1 MKPKYSVLIWIL
13 FTSMIFS
20 CSPTFKTKWTEEEAP
35 PYFRARFETTKG
47 IFDIEAKRE
56 WSPQGVDRLYQLI
69 KRGFYTDIAIYRVV
83 PDFVAQF
90 GISNDSTLNEA
101 WQSIRIAD
109 EPVVK
114 TNTEG
119 TIAFARGGPRSRTTQ
134 IFVNLKSNSP
144 RLDNLDYS
152 GVKGFPVIAE
162 ITSGMDVVLSF
173 YDEYGD
179 VHGRKQDSI
188 RKFGNEWLRENYPE
202 IDYILK
208 AYILKK

>member
-1 MKPKYSVLIWIL
+1 MKLRKSYPIWLLAVSIL
-13 FTSMIFS
+13 FS
-20 CSPTFKTKWTEEEAP
+20 CSPTFKTKWTEETAP
-35 PYFRARFETTKG
+35 PYFKARFETTKG
-47 IFDIEAKRE
+47 NFDIEAKRE
-56 WSPQGVDRLYQLI
+56 WSPAGVDRLYQLI

-90 GISNDSTLNEA
+90 GINNDSTINQS
-101 WQSIRIAD
+101 WQSIKIPD

-119 TIAFARGGPRSRTTQ
+119 TISFARGGPMTRTTQ
-134 IFVNLKSNSP
+134 IFINLKSNSP

-162 ITSGMDVVLSF
+162 VTSGMDVVLSF
-173 YDEYGD
+173 YNEYGD
-179 VHGRKQDSI
+179 KLGREQDSI
-188 RKFGNEWLRENYPE
+188 RKFGNDWLRENYPE
-202 IDYILK
+202 IDYITT